1 MKKILKVGDKK
12 SIVSGSL
19 CIEISEILKKS
30 NTLDKMLIISIIRV
44 DFGSNDEKIF
54 KEE

>member
-30 NTLDKMLIISIIRV
+30 NTLDKILSIIRV